1 MLPALVPA
9 DFIEIDRRFVPFEQL
24 GRPDADELWAEV
36 LASREEKR
44 DWDWLLSH
52 RVVAL
57 LAEAGSGKSYE
68 FRAQVDRLARTGRSA
83 FYFRIE
89 RMCDGSL
96 ESAFETPEQEAA
108 FRIWKARGN
117 DSVFFL
123 DSVDEAK
130 LPKGEKSEPLRDA
143 LITLERAIGPRLTG
157 ARVVVSC
164 RGSEWYRE
172 TEQVHISSFASRI
185 GAASQGIGQNPD
197 DQKLLR
203 NVSFAAL
210 DIPRVKLLAA
220 AHGDPDGFLEALD
233 EYQLWDEVRTPMDV
247 VHLATAYFANEDKTG
262 LMSQLCSRSAVLNA
276 SVRRR
281 LADRPDSRS
290 RMEMLPI
297 EALGVARFLA
307 FALTA
312 MQLRDISFDTPVPC
326 ALDARSLLEHGPIS
340 ASPLQLRQMLATP
353 LFTPAGRGSV
363 RFYRPEIEAMLAAQY
378 LESLRD
384 HLPTTSITEAFGSQS
399 FGVRFVAH
407 PFGPMLAWLAASDP
421 RILRWLTNTA
431 PEFLIEEG
439 DPRALAVGDR
449 IAALEQHV
457 SQAHRNLPGGFY
469 FPNAAMAR
477 FADADL
483 EANVVHL
490 LTNVPVAREAKLHLL
505 QIVRMGKYASAAD
518 WLEQVCGDAFTPS
531 DIRAYAVRALIACG
545 TMDHLRRTCETML
558 AWGTPLYVKGYSDHH
573 SQREDDARIHLI
585 GAAYPHA
592 ISLETML
599 RLLAQVRGREF
610 ARDGDVFVALSQRA
624 PLADLPLLIE
634 GLESLCW
641 KTRPS
646 THFRHKAPE
655 KTSRASLLFDGLCAS
670 IARSVVEHPDAVR
683 IESICW
689 CFDAS
694 RYSSLDRDKEEWREM
709 SKALRRSATVR
720 QRLIVAAVNS
730 NQASHPFVGLQ
741 GMMSGAW
748 RADTEARSVDIAF
761 ALREY
766 AHASVELREIWADLL
781 MRWIAPTSRMAHR
794 KVCFQ
799 LAHGAFRQ
807 SSGIDWPT
815 LKAVR
820 WRPFGW
826 VRRLWFRYTYNDWSH
841 IRFKLRSVLRDFRE
855 NLIWGWALVRNWRKL
870 NQGEEWS
877 LTFHFIFGDW
887 DEKLSREELLRR
899 KGSIFG
905 TVLVN
910 AACRWASK
918 ISPFIRYRSEIVWLN
933 DTGFRWL
940 HEADPNFAR
949 GLTEAV
955 RRAAIQQD
963 LWESDESPDW
973 ADAIAATDMVL
984 WSEVAMSEV
993 IAELSRRAKFEPEH
1007 SNTPLWKLH
1016 KQPVKLQSAVASVLL
1031 DWAERNTT
1039 MCRIDIRPLA
1049 DIVQSTPELVV
1060 RLQSLAR
1067 RGTREALYEGQ
1078 WRRGLAWLEVW
1089 ARYDVESIECL
1100 CDWLENEWR
1109 GNKTCEFYAL
1119 SALGNLLG
1127 GRWNRETVTLTPLPS
1142 ELRLRLA
1149 NLVHDIVRPAEDE
1162 PTREGVQ
1169 TVTPRRELEDV
1180 RRLVD
1185 NYLGADHSHAGR
1197 QALVRFVES
1206 RILPAFPDWAERWL
1220 ASHARA
1226 ANQPQGW
1233 TINHVSQFARRG
1245 SIAPSNGDGL
1255 LAHVMAEIAE
1265 ICGEMNASEFDR
1277 RALFDRST
1285 DESDFR
1291 AWLGHELDARLRG
1304 WASITQETVTRGE
1317 KRTDLRI
1324 ELRGG
1329 DYAVLVIEI
1338 KLAHRWNRDVLLD
1351 KIKSQLVDQYLIG
1364 DRRVRHGVY
1373 LLVDFG
1379 LPLKGSLPDS
1389 TKPDLTEFAG
1399 QLTVRA
1405 DELSGEDGRV
1415 MKFQQFS
1422 ILK

>member
-1 MLPALVPA
+1 MIPALTPT

-24 GRPDADELWAEV
+24 GRPDADELWADV

-68 FRAQVDRLARTGRSA
+68 FRAQVDRLARIGRFA

-89 RMCDGSL
+89 RMCDGSF
-96 ESAFETPEQEAA
+96 ENAFETSEQEAA
-108 FRIWKARGN
+108 FRTWKAR
-117 DSVFFL
+117 DDDAVFFL

-143 LITLERAIGPRLTG
+143 LNTLERAIGSRIG
-157 ARVVVSC
+157 RARVVVSC
-164 RGSEWYRE
+164 RGSEWYSE
-172 TEQVHISSFASRI
+172 TEQVHISSFASRV
-185 GAASQGIGQNPD
+185 GTAAQSEDKPSD
-197 DQKLLR
+197 SSKLLR

-220 AHGDPDGFLEALD
+220 AQGEPDGFLEALD
-233 EYQLWDEVRTPMDV
+233 EHQLWDEVRTPMDV
-247 VHLATAYFANEDKTG
+247 VHLATVYFANEDKTG
-262 LMSQLCSRSAVLNA
+262 LISQLSSRSAVLNA

-290 RMEMLPI
+290 RTEMLPI

-312 MQLRDISFDTPVPC
+312 MQLRDISFDTPVPG
-326 ALDARSLLEHGPIS
+326 ALDARSLLEQGPVS
-340 ASPLQLRQMLATP
+340 ATPLQLRQMLATP

-378 LESLRD
+378 LESMHD
-384 HLPTTSITEAFGSQS
+384 HLPTTKITEAFGSES
-399 FGVRFVAH
+399 FDVRFVAQ
-407 PFGPMLAWLAASDP
+407 PFGPMLAWLAASDQ
-421 RILRWLTNTA
+421 RILRWLTKTG

-457 SQAHRNLPGGFY
+457 SQTHRNLPGGFY
-469 FPNAAMAR
+469 FPNAALAR

-483 EANVVHL
+483 ESTVVHL
-490 LTNVPVAREAKLHLL
+490 LTSVPVAREAKLHLL

-518 WLEQVCGDAFTPS
+518 WLEQVCGDAFTPTE
-531 DIRAYAVRALIACG
+531 IRVYAIRALIACG
-545 TMDHLRRTCETML
+545 TADHLRRTCETML
-558 AWGTPLYVKGYSDHH
+558 AWGAPQFGKDHSNHH

-585 GAAYPHA
+585 GAAYPQA
-592 ISLETML
+592 ISLEKML

-610 ARDGDVFVALSQRA
+610 ARDGDVFVALSERA

-646 THFRHKAPE
+646 TLFGHKAPE
-655 KTSRASLLFDGLCAS
+655 KTSRASLLFDGLCAT
-670 IARSVVEHPDAVR
+670 IARSVVEQPDAVR

-689 CFDAS
+689 CFNAS
-694 RYSSLDRDKEEWREM
+694 RYSRLDRDKEEWGAM
-709 SKALRRSATVR
+709 SQALRRSATVR

-730 NQASHPFVGLQ
+730 NQTHQSLFGLQ
-741 GMMSGAW
+741 SMMSGAW
-748 RADTEARSVDIAF
+748 SEDPEARSADIAF
-761 ALREY
+761 ALHEY
-766 AHASVELREIWADLL
+766 AGSSTEHREIWADLL
-781 MRWIAPTSRMAHR
+781 MRWIGPVSRMEHR
-794 KVCFQ
+794 TICFQ
-799 LAHGAFRQ
+799 LARRAVRQ
-807 SSGIDWPT
+807 RSGIDWPT
-815 LKAVR
+815 LKTVR
-820 WRPFGW
+820 WHPFGW
-826 VRRLWFRYTYNDWSH
+826 VRRLWFRYTYNDWWH
-841 IRFKLRSVLRDFRE
+841 IRFKLRSAFRDFRA
-855 NLIWGWALVRNWRKL
+855 NLAWSWALFRNWRKL
-870 NQGEEWS
+870 NQGDHWN
-877 LTFHFIFGDW
+877 LAFHFIFSDR
-887 DEKLSREELLRR
+887 DEKLSREDLQRR
-899 KGSIFG
+899 KGPIFG
-905 TVLVN
+905 RTLVN
-910 AACRWASK
+910 AASRWASK
-918 ISPFIRYRSEIVWLN
+918 ISPDIRYRSEIVRLN
-933 DTGFRWL
+933 DAGFRWL
-940 HEADPNFAR
+940 HEADPEFAR
-949 GLTEAV
+949 GLAEPV

-963 LWESDESPDW
+963 LWESDDSPDW

-984 WSEVAMSEV
+984 WSKVAMSEV

-1007 SNTPLWKLH
+1007 SNPPLWKLH
-1016 KQPVKLQSAVASVLL
+1016 KQPVNLQSTVASALL

-1039 MCRIDIRPLA
+1039 MCRVDIRPLA

-1067 RGTREALYEGQ
+1067 RGALEALYEGQ

-1089 ARYDVESIECL
+1089 ARHDVASIECL
-1100 CDWLENEWR
+1100 CDWLEKVWR
-1109 GNKTCEFYAL
+1109 GNETCEFYAL

-1127 GRWNRETVTLTPLPS
+1127 SRWNREAVTLTPLPS
-1142 ELRLRLA
+1142 DLRLRLA
-1149 NLVHDIVRPAEDE
+1149 NIVHDIIRPAEDE
-1162 PTREGVQ
+1162 PTREGMQ

-1180 RRLVD
+1180 RRLVE
-1185 NYLGADHSHAGR
+1185 NYLGADHSPAGR
-1197 QALVRFVES
+1197 QALVWFVEN
-1206 RILPAFPDWAERWL
+1206 RILPAFPDWGERWL

-1226 ANQPQGW
+1226 ASQPQVW
-1233 TINHVSQFARRG
+1233 TIDHVSQFARRG

-1265 ICGEMNASEFDR
+1265 VCGKMNESEFDR
-1277 RALFDRST
+1277 RALFNEST

-1291 AWLGHELDARLRG
+1291 AWLGHELDVRLRG

-1329 DYAVLVIEI
+1329 DHAVLVVEI

-1364 DRRVRHGVY
+1364 DRRIRHGIY

-1379 LPLKGSLPDS
+1379 FPLKGSLPDS
-1389 TKPDLTEFAG
+1389 TKPELTEFAG
-1399 QLTVRA
+1399 QLAIRA
-1405 DELSGEDGRV
+1405 DELSEEEGRV
-1415 MKFQQFS
+1415 VKFQQFS
-1422 ILK
+1422 ILR

>member
-1 MLPALVPA
+1 MLPALVPT
-9 DFIEIDRRFVPFEQL
+9 DFIEIDRRFVPLEQL
-24 GRPDADELWAEV
+24 GRPDADELWADV
-36 LASREEKR
+36 LASRKETR

-68 FRAQVDRLARTGRSA
+68 FRAQVDRLARVGRSA

-108 FRIWKARGN
+108 FRTWKARG
-117 DSVFFL
+117 DDAVFFL

-130 LPKGEKSEPLRDA
+130 LPKGVKSEPLRDA

-185 GAASQGIGQNPD
+185 CAASQGEQQNSD

-203 NVSFAAL
+203 SVSFAAL

-220 AHGDPDGFLEALD
+220 AYGDPDGFIEALN
-233 EYQLWDEVRTPMDV
+233 EHQLWDEVRTPMDV
-247 VHLATAYFANEDKTG
+247 VHLATIYFANEDKTG
-262 LMSQLCSRSAVLNA
+262 LISQLSSRSAVLNA

-290 RMEMLPI
+290 RMEMLPF

-312 MQLRDISFDTPVPC
+312 MQLRDISFDTPVAG

-353 LFTPAGRGSV
+353 LFTPAGPGSV

-399 FGVRFVAH
+399 FGVRFVAQ
-407 PFGPMLAWLAASDP
+407 PFGPMLAWLAASDQ
-421 RILRWLTNTA
+421 RILRWLTNAA

-457 SQAHRNLPGGFY
+457 SQTHRNLPGGFY
-469 FPNAAMAR
+469 FPNAALAR

-483 EANVVHL
+483 ESTVVHL
-490 LTNVPVAREAKLHLL
+490 LTSIPVAREAKLHLL

-585 GAAYPHA
+585 GSAYPLA
-592 ISLETML
+592 VSVETML

-610 ARDGDVFVALSQRA
+610 ARDGDVFVALSERA

-670 IARSVVEHPDAVR
+670 IARSVVEQPDTVR

-694 RYSSLDRDKEEWREM
+694 RHSNLDRDKEEWREM

-730 NQASHPFVGLQ
+730 NQAHHPLVGLQ
-741 GMMSGAW
+741 SMMSGTW
-748 RADTEARSVDIAF
+748 GEDPEARSADIAF

-766 AHASVELREIWADLL
+766 VGSSAELREIWADLL
-781 MRWIAPTSRMAHR
+781 LRWIVPESSITHR
-794 KVCFQ
+794 EIRFG
-799 LAHGAFRQ
+799 LARRAIRQ
-807 SSGIDWPT
+807 RAGIDWTALKT
-815 LKAVR
+815 LR
-820 WRPFGW
+820 WRPFGR

-841 IRFKLRSVLRDFRE
+841 IRFKLRYFFRDFRE
-855 NLIWGWALVRNWRKL
+855 KLIWGWALVRNWGKL
-870 NQGEEWS
+870 NQGDHWT
-877 LTFHFIFGDW
+877 LAFHFAFGDR
-887 DEKLSREELLRR
+887 DEKLSREELLGR
-899 KGSIFG
+899 KGPIFG
-905 TVLVN
+905 RVLIN
-910 AACRWASK
+910 AATRWASK
-918 ISPFIRYRSEIVWLN
+918 ILPNIRYRPEIIWLN

-940 HEADPNFAR
+940 HEADPEFSC
-949 GLTEAV
+949 GLTEPV

-973 ADAIAATDMVL
+973 ADAIATADMVL

-1016 KQPVKLQSAVASVLL
+1016 KQPVKLQSAVASALL
-1031 DWAERNTT
+1031 DWAEQNTT

-1060 RLQSLAR
+1060 RLQSLAC

-1109 GNKTCEFYAL
+1109 GNKTCESYAL

-1127 GRWNRETVTLTPLPS
+1127 SRWKRETVTLTPLPS

-1180 RRLVD
+1180 RRLVE

-1197 QALVRFVES
+1197 QALVCFVES
-1206 RILPAFPDWAERWL
+1206 RILPAFPDWAEHWL

-1226 ANQPQGW
+1226 ASQPESW
-1233 TINHVSQFARRG
+1233 TIDQVSQFARSG
-1245 SIAPSNGDGL
+1245 SIAPSDGDGL
-1255 LAHVMAEIAE
+1255 LAHVMAEITE
-1265 ICGEMNASEFDR
+1265 ICAEMNSSEFDR
-1277 RALFDRST
+1277 RALFDGST
-1285 DESDFR
+1285 NESDFR
-1291 AWLGHELDARLRG
+1291 AWLGHELDRRLRG
-1304 WASITQETVTRGE
+1304 WASITQETVTRAE

-1324 ELRGG
+1324 ELRSGN
-1329 DYAVLVIEI
+1329 YAVLVIEI

-1364 DRRVRHGVY
+1364 DRRVRHGIY

-1379 LPLKGSLPDS
+1379 LPLKGSLPDA

-1399 QLTVRA
+1399 QLTARA

-1415 MKFQQFS
+1415 VKFQQFS
-1422 ILK
+1422 IFK